1 MIYSY
6 LITDTRKLN
15 LLIIHTKDKLK
26 IGQML
31 SLTLLNKTKKN
42 KADKQIQSKRLLNG
56 KRKMK
61 KQKLKQLKTINHK
74 IKMLINNKKNKQ
86 QTQM

>member
-6 LITDTRKLN
+6 LIIDTRKLS
-15 LLIIHTKDKLK
+15 LLIINTKYKLK

-31 SLTLLNKTKKN
+31 SLTLLNKMKRN

-61 KQKLKQLKTINHK
+61 KQKLKQLKTIKHK
-74 IKMLINNKKNKQ
+74 TKKLINNKKNKLLR
-86 QTQM
+86 QM